1 MSGKTKSIADDS
13 NPSKSKVAKT
23 SNSSEE
29 LLMEIAALYP
39 ELDYSLFEEK
49 MNSIHSDFFFLRTCV
64 PYYYSHFSKF
74 LHTKPLPLVIEALM
88 PYGGWCAGDPHLEN
102 FGASLND
109 DGDALFSINDFDDA
123 GHSLLVA
130 DALRFFTSVI
140 LGFPGTKEEDLQ
152 KIVDSYTKGLIFDG
166 KFKDIKYKSKVVE
179 DLLIDAEKFGWDP
192 KKNAVDDP
200 TEPTKL
206 VIPST
211 SEDGHDPRID
221 RENNPTWD
229 NLVNTLKKHYG
240 EGVDLIDA
248 IQEDRAGGGS
258 GGLNRFLTLVHI
270 PKLEEGKKPKRVLI
284 QFKQEP
290 KPGVFPLVEAL
301 HGDVGSFTQRLPNTL
316 EFTTIHGTA
325 SIYYRADTL
334 SYLNEDRPTDYLLRP
349 RFHSNRG
356 VSLAEIGDKEEDKVH
371 LARDE
376 AFTLG
381 LIHRKSADD
390 KKEYIKAATAIDPTE
405 WLAVAKEFAV
415 TMTKAFNTIRN
426 KT

>member
-1 MSGKTKSIADDS
+1 MSAKTKSNDDL
-13 NPSKSKVAKT
+13 NPSESKVAKT
-23 SNSSEE
+23 SSSSEQ
-29 LLMEIAALYP
+29 LLKEIAALYP

-49 MNSIHSDFFFLRTCV
+49 INSIQSAFFFLRTCV
-64 PYYYSHFSKF
+64 PYYYSHFSKV
-74 LHTKPLPLVIEALM
+74 LHTKPLPNVIEALKQ
-88 PYGGWCAGDPHLEN
+88 YGGWCAGDPHLEN

-152 KIVDSYTKGLIFDG
+152 KIVHSYTKGLIFDG

-179 DLLIDAEKFGWDP
+179 DLLKDAEKFGWDP

-200 TEPTKL
+200 KKPTKL
-206 VIPST
+206 VISST
-211 SEDGHDPRID
+211 SEDGHVHDPHID
-221 RENNPTWD
+221 RSTWD
-229 NLVNTLKKHYG
+229 YLVNTLKKHYG
-240 EGVDLIDA
+240 EEVDLIDA
-248 IQEDRAGGGS
+248 IQEDRTGGGS

-270 PKLEEGKKPKRVLI
+270 PKPKKKKPDRVLI

-316 EFTTIHGTA
+316 EFTTIHGSA

-334 SYLNEDRPTDYLLRP
+334 SYLNEGRPTDYLLRP
-349 RFHSNRG
+349 RFRSNRG
-356 VSLAEIGDKEEDKVH
+356 VSLADIGDKEEDKVN

-381 LIHRKSADD
+381 LIHGKSVDD
-390 KKEYIKAATAIDPTE
+390 KKAYMKAATAIDPTE
-405 WLAVAKEFAV
+405 WLVVAKEFAV
-415 TMTKAFNTIRN
+415 TMTQAFNTIRN
-426 KT
+426 KI